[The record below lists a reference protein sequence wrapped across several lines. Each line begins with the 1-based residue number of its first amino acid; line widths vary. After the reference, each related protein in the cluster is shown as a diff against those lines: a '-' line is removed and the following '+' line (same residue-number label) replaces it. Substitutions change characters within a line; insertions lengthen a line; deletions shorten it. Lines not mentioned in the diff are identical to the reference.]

1 MTLQEWYDP
10 LDPDLEAQLI
20 YQHLHSVQHVMRDKY
35 YKLREQ
41 QGDKEADSVRDKKKV
56 DGLSKLF
63 GILQD
68 LHDAHAAVEEEERS
82 KNKNVFLELQT

>member
-1 MTLQEWYDP
+1 MISVHVKTPLTCTLCSLAYGSFSWIKDCF
-10 LDPDLEAQLI
+10 DL
-20 YQHLHSVQHVMRDKY
+20 S
-35 YKLREQ
+35 
-41 QGDKEADSVRDKKKV
+41 DKKKV